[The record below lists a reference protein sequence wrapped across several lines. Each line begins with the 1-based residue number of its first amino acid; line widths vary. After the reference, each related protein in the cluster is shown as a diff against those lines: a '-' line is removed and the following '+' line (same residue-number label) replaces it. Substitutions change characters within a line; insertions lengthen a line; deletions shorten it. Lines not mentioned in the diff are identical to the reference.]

1 MNLDR
6 KAHFSYP
13 IRVLWR
19 WNIAAISIL
28 ATSVFGLTTSTSA
41 QSDAPK
47 RIVVLGDS
55 LTAGYQLPAADGFTS
70 VLQANLRA
78 KGISVEVVNASVSG
92 DTASAGLERFD
103 WSLGS
108 GADAVIVELGA
119 NDMLR
124 GIDVQVT
131 YGALDRI
138 ISKLKER
145 KIPVLLAGMKASRSV
160 GSEYRDAFDAL
171 YTRLAEKHEVLLY
184 PFFLQGVAGQSEF
197 NLQDGI
203 HPNSAGV
210 RRIVENITPYVLRLL
225 AASAP

>member
-1 MNLDR
+1 
-6 KAHFSYP
+6 
-13 IRVLWR
+13 
-19 WNIAAISIL
+19 
-28 ATSVFGLTTSTSA
+28 
-41 QSDAPK
+41 
-47 RIVVLGDS
+47 
-55 LTAGYQLPAADGFTS
+55 
-70 VLQANLRA
+70 
-78 KGISVEVVNASVSG
+78 
-92 DTASAGLERFD
+92 
-103 WSLGS
+103 
-108 GADAVIVELGA
+108 
-119 NDMLR
+119 MLR